1 MGNNQLNK
9 HFSSYVFRT
18 PSASILNSVIGTG
31 IVTVAGWSIDKSD
44 EFFYLLFFIFSFYF
58 FYSILLPRGVGEDL
72 LSPPLGRIRIGSFF
86 FRCQVTKKGRMFCQF
101 KIKPYL
107 CNMLGVPHESHAL
120 EAGSRGIKRESGE
133 SPELSP

>member
-31 IVTVAGWSIDKSD
+31 IVTFAGWGIDKLD
-44 EFFYLLFFIFSFYF
+44 VIFSFKF
-58 FYSILLPRGVGEDL
+58 LILSLFPRRVGEEL

-107 CNMLGVPHESHAL
+107 CNMLGVPHESHA
-120 EAGSRGIKRESGE
+120 
-133 SPELSP
+133 